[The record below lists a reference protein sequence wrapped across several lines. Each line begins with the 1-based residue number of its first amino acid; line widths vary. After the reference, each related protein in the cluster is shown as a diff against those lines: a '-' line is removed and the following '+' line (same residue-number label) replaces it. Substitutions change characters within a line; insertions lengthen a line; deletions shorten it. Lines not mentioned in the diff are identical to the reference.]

1 MNSEAQILRIRST
14 AAGKNR
20 EEVKSLRLI
29 ANYRPGTYGETF
41 DSALA
46 AGEASLRALGYDA
59 DEVHDAAERF
69 REHDLEVIRRMHA
82 VRDHGVEVLA
92 STSKELREELAEL
105 FAEDEQQLAPAR
117 AAARVAHAGS
127 PGRNPG

>member
-1 MNSEAQILRIRST
+1 MALDPDFPADCPYGPEAVPIDEMT
-14 AAGKNR
+14 AT
-20 EEVKSLRLI
+20 L
-29 ANYRPGTYGETF
+29 
-41 DSALA
+41 
-46 AGEASLRALGYDA
+46 
-59 DEVHDAAERF
+59 F

-117 AAARVAHAGS
+117 EAARVAHAGS